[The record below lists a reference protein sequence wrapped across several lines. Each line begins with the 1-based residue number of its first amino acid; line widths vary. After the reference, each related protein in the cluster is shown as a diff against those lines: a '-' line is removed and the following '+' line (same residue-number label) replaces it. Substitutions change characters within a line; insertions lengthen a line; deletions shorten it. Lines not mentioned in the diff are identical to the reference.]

1 MKSVVTWTHSVM
13 VLFYQ
18 LQKPVSVSGD
28 ECLFEEDLFEPVRS
42 DLVLKVSDGDNL
54 MFPLDVSVELH

>member
-1 MKSVVTWTHSVM
+1 M

-42 DLVLKVSDGDNL
+42 DPVLKVSDGDNL
-54 MFPLDVSVELH
+54 MFLWIDELH